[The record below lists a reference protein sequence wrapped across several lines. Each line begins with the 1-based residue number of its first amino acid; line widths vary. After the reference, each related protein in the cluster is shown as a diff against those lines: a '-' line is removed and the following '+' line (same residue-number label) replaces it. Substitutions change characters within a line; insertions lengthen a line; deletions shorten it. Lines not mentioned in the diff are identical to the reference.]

1 MEALSTEQHGE
12 TGNDQAAENSS
23 QPSPKSDGGDAERGG
38 ETPPT
43 PQAEA
48 EVSTET
54 VPTSDEAERGGGEG
68 VEARNGGGGG
78 DVGGGAPVSASS
90 PADSG
95 ESTHGSGEVVGSSV
109 EGEGVESA
117 PPTDN
122 QIELKGID
130 EVSKECTL
138 TLFQLVVYIHPPVAW
153 YCHVVG

>member
-1 MEALSTEQHGE
+1 MEVLSTEQHGE
-12 TGNDQAAENSS
+12 TGDDQAAENSS
-23 QPSPKSDGGDAERGG
+23 QPSPKSDGVDAERGG

-54 VPTSDEAERGGGEG
+54 VPTSDEAEREGGEG
-68 VEARNGGGGG
+68 VEARNGGGGDEVEG
-78 DVGGGAPVSASS
+78 VAPES

-95 ESTHGSGEVVGSSV
+95 GSKHGSGEVVGSNV
-109 EGEGVESA
+109 EGDGVESA

-130 EVSKECTL
+130 EASKECTL
-138 TLFQLVVYIHPPVAW
+138 TLFQLVLYIHPPVAW